1 MIYNLKLMY
10 LRRLDTL
17 SVTEIQKY
25 NGKSVKSLNLVNF
38 VLSDRNLIIVFK
50 TNSIKASDE
59 IKLRF
64 FLKKYRIFTKRYK
77 RKDISFFERFVEYPL
92 ERKNNFSDFLKFMD
106 GSGFILVF
114 EDLSHYLFFETNLL
128 SKLLKFKFF
137 PILLKSN
144 NQYFFFN
151 STSYNITKALVKNTN
166 FNTNLMFSFSF
177 FQLLTIRNFL
187 YFLLFFK
194 FQSSIYIKIL

>member
-1 MIYNLKLMY
+1 MY
-10 LRRLDTL
+10 LKRLDTL

-38 VLSDRNLIIVFK
+38 VLSDQNLIIVFK

-59 IKLRF
+59 VKLRF
-64 FLKKYRIFTKRYK
+64 FLKKYRIFIKRYK

-92 ERKNNFSDFLKFMD
+92 EKKNNFSDFLKFMD

-114 EDLSHYLFFETNLL
+114 EDLSHYLFFEINLL
-128 SKLLKFKFF
+128 PKLLKFKFF

-151 STSYNITKALVKNTN
+151 STAYNINKTLVKNTN
-166 FNTNLMFSFSF
+166 FNNNLMFSF

-194 FQSSIYIKIL
+194 FQSSIYVKLF